1 MPAVTASFTVQGDV
15 ASFDSEGFRDALLAR
30 FTDAEDVTL
39 VVTSASIIVEATIV
53 MRDESAAQSAA
64 TAISTT
70 NMADMERDWFAN
82 VGGGTGL
89 SIAAVS
95 AAAVASVLVV
105 APSPPTP
112 AAPLQ
117 VLSGGQKLGAQAAAD
132 DREGK
137 DSMPSRVLVTI
148 CTVGG
153 AVVVLLAAIVAFIC
167 ARRRCAKRGRLGVR
181 RASRNTRPWPSR
193 EDTLPSTT
201 TKKRSTSPLGGS
213 GRTRV
218 VSASEAPFAIKAKT
232 HMFHADED
240 LEVSATIADPVDVHD
255 YVEAHVIAVSKATST
270 TAIGGGKA
278 KVEAQMHDF
287 NVDEVSATI
296 GADLTGSQQNDYV

>member
-1 MPAVTASFTVQGDV
+1 M
-15 ASFDSEGFRDALLAR
+15 
-30 FTDAEDVTL
+30 
-39 VVTSASIIVEATIV
+39 
-53 MRDESAAQSAA
+53 
-64 TAISTT
+64 
-70 NMADMERDWFAN
+70 
-82 VGGGTGL
+82 
-89 SIAAVS
+89 
-95 AAAVASVLVV
+95 
-105 APSPPTP
+105 
-112 AAPLQ
+112 
-117 VLSGGQKLGAQAAAD
+117 GAQAAA
-132 DREGK
+132 E
-137 DSMPSRVLVTI
+137 VLVTV

-181 RASRNTRPWPSR
+181 RASRNSRPWPSR

-201 TKKRSTSPLGGS
+201 TKKRSASPLGGS

-218 VSASEAPFAIKAKT
+218 MSASEAPFAIKAKT
-232 HMFHADED
+232 HMFHAD
-240 LEVSATIADPVDVHD
+240 EVSATIADPVDVHD

-270 TAIGGGKA
+270 TATGGGKA

>member
-1 MPAVTASFTVQGDV
+1 MSAVTASFTVQGDV

-105 APSPPTP
+105 APSPPTATP

-117 VLSGGQKLGAQAAAD
+117 VLSGGQKLGAQAAA
-132 DREGK
+132 E
-137 DSMPSRVLVTI
+137 VLFTI

-181 RASRNTRPWPSR
+181 RASRNSRPWPSR

-201 TKKRSTSPLGGS
+201 TKKRSASPLGGS

-218 VSASEAPFAIKAKT
+218 MSASEAPFAIKAKT
-232 HMFHADED
+232 HMFHAD
-240 LEVSATIADPVDVHD
+240 EVSATIADPVDVHD

-270 TAIGGGKA
+270 TATGGGKA

>member
-1 MPAVTASFTVQGDV
+1 MSAVTASFTVQGDV

-105 APSPPTP
+105 APSPPTATP

-181 RASRNTRPWPSR
+181 RASRNSRPWPSR

-218 VSASEAPFAIKAKT
+218 MSSFAIKAKT
-232 HMFHADED
+232 HMFHAD
-240 LEVSATIADPVDVHD
+240 EVSATIADPVDVHD

-270 TAIGGGKA
+270 TATGGGKA
-278 KVEAQMHDF
+278 KVEAQMYDF

>member
-105 APSPPTP
+105 APSPPTATP

-132 DREGK
+132 DREGVE
-137 DSMPSRVLVTI
+137 SFSRVLVTV

-181 RASRNTRPWPSR
+181 RASRNSRPWPSR

-218 VSASEAPFAIKAKT
+218 MSASEAPFAIKAKT
-232 HMFHADED
+232 HMFHAD
-240 LEVSATIADPVDVHD
+240 EVSATIADPVDVHD

-270 TAIGGGKA
+270 TATGGGKA
-278 KVEAQMHDF
+278 KVEAQMYDF

>member
-105 APSPPTP
+105 APSPPTATP

-117 VLSGGQKLGAQAAAD
+117 VLSGGQRLGAQAAA
-132 DREGK
+132 E
-137 DSMPSRVLVTI
+137 VLVTI

-181 RASRNTRPWPSR
+181 RASRNSRPWPSR

-201 TKKRSTSPLGGS
+201 TKKRSASPLGGS

-218 VSASEAPFAIKAKT
+218 MSASEAPFAIKAKT
-232 HMFHADED
+232 HMFHAD
-240 LEVSATIADPVDVHD
+240 EVSATIADPVDVHD

-270 TAIGGGKA
+270 TATGGGKA

>member
-1 MPAVTASFTVQGDV
+1 MSAVTASFTVQGDV

-95 AAAVASVLVV
+95 AAAVVSVLVV
-105 APSPPTP
+105 APSPPTATP

-117 VLSGGQKLGAQAAAD
+117 VLSGGQKLGAQAAA
-132 DREGK
+132 E
-137 DSMPSRVLVTI
+137 VLVTV

-181 RASRNTRPWPSR
+181 RASRNSRPWPSR

-201 TKKRSTSPLGGS
+201 TKKRSASPLGGS

-218 VSASEAPFAIKAKT
+218 MSASEAPFAIKAKT
-232 HMFHADED
+232 SMFHAD
-240 LEVSATIADPVDVHD
+240 EVSATIADPVDVHD

-270 TAIGGGKA
+270 TATGGGKA
-278 KVEAQMHDF
+278 KVEAQMYDF

>member
-1 MPAVTASFTVQGDV
+1 MSAVTASFTVQGDV

-105 APSPPTP
+105 APSPPTATP

-117 VLSGGQKLGAQAAAD
+117 VLSGGQKLGAQAAA
-132 DREGK
+132 E
-137 DSMPSRVLVTI
+137 VLVTV

-181 RASRNTRPWPSR
+181 RASRNSRPWPSR

-201 TKKRSTSPLGGS
+201 TKKRSASPLGGS

-218 VSASEAPFAIKAKT
+218 MSASEAPFAIKAKT
-232 HMFHADED
+232 SMFHAD
-240 LEVSATIADPVDVHD
+240 EVSATIADPVDVHD

-270 TAIGGGKA
+270 TATGGGKA

>member
-1 MPAVTASFTVQGDV
+1 MSAVTASFTVQGDV

-105 APSPPTP
+105 APSPPTATP

-181 RASRNTRPWPSR
+181 RASRNSRPWPSR

-201 TKKRSTSPLGGS
+201 TKKRSASPLGGS

-218 VSASEAPFAIKAKT
+218 MSASEAPFAIKAKT
-232 HMFHADED
+232 SMFHAD
-240 LEVSATIADPVDVHD
+240 EVSATIADPVDVHD

-270 TAIGGGKA
+270 TATGGGKA
-278 KVEAQMHDF
+278 KVEAQMYDF

>member
-1 MPAVTASFTVQGDV
+1 MSAVTASFTVQGDV

-105 APSPPTP
+105 APSPPTATP

-117 VLSGGQKLGAQAAAD
+117 VLSGGQKLGAQAAA
-132 DREGK
+132 E
-137 DSMPSRVLVTI
+137 VLVTV

-181 RASRNTRPWPSR
+181 RASRNSRPWPSR

-201 TKKRSTSPLGGS
+201 TKKRSASPLGGS

-218 VSASEAPFAIKAKT
+218 MSASEAPFAIKAKT
-232 HMFHADED
+232 HMFHAD
-240 LEVSATIADPVDVHD
+240 EVSATIADPVDVHD

-270 TAIGGGKA
+270 TATGGGKA

>member
-1 MPAVTASFTVQGDV
+1 MSAVTASFTVQGDV

-105 APSPPTP
+105 APSPPTATP

-117 VLSGGQKLGAQAAAD
+117 VLSGGQKLGAQAAA
-132 DREGK
+132 E
-137 DSMPSRVLVTI
+137 VLVTI

-181 RASRNTRPWPSR
+181 RASRNSRPWPSR

-201 TKKRSTSPLGGS
+201 TKKRSASPLGGS

-218 VSASEAPFAIKAKT
+218 MSASEAPFAIKAKT
-232 HMFHADED
+232 HMFHAD
-240 LEVSATIADPVDVHD
+240 EVSATIADPVDVHD

-270 TAIGGGKA
+270 TATGGGKA

>member
-1 MPAVTASFTVQGDV
+1 MSAVTASFTVQGDV

-105 APSPPTP
+105 APSPPTATP

-117 VLSGGQKLGAQAAAD
+117 VLSGGQKLGAQAAA
-132 DREGK
+132 E
-137 DSMPSRVLVTI
+137 VLVTV

-181 RASRNTRPWPSR
+181 RASRNSRPWPSR

-201 TKKRSTSPLGGS
+201 TKKRSASPLGGS

-218 VSASEAPFAIKAKT
+218 MSASEAPFAIKAKT
-232 HMFHADED
+232 SMFHAD
-240 LEVSATIADPVDVHD
+240 EVSATIADPVDVHD

-270 TAIGGGKA
+270 TATGGGKA
-278 KVEAQMHDF
+278 KVEAQMYDF